1 MTSTALA
8 HGSVLKGMAMIVTGM
23 LFGLVGT
30 DVDSG
35 AFRFT
40 FGIVELSDGLSI
52 VAVALG
58 IFGIAEILR
67 NLEAMPDTAAGTAE
81 ITSLMPSRAELR
93 ASAGPIVRGS
103 LLGSLLGTLPGG
115 GSILAAFSSYTLEKR
130 LSRHPERSARAP
142 SRASPGRSP
151 PTMPARRP
159 RSSRC

>member
-67 NLEAMPDTAAGTAE
+67 NLEAMPDTAAGTA
-81 ITSLMPSRAELR
+81 
-93 ASAGPIVRGS
+93 
-103 LLGSLLGTLPGG
+103 
-115 GSILAAFSSYTLEKR
+115 K
-130 LSRHPERSARAP
+130 
-142 SRASPGRSP
+142 SP
-151 PTMPARRP
+151 A
-159 RSSRC
+159 

>member
-40 FGIVELSDGLSI
+40 FGFVELTDGLSI

-67 NLEAMPDTAAGTAE
+67 NLEADAGHRGRHGRDHQPDAE
-81 ITSLMPSRAELR
+81 P
-93 ASAGPIVRGS
+93 
-103 LLGSLLGTLPGG
+103 
-115 GSILAAFSSYTLEKR
+115 
-130 LSRHPERSARAP
+130 
-142 SRASPGRSP
+142 
-151 PTMPARRP
+151 
-159 RSSRC
+159 